1 MKLLVTGGTGFIGGN
16 FINLVPEEIEVFAI
30 TRNKNKSKV
39 KLNRNVN
46 WIYKDLH
53 SVNSK
58 DLEGIDAV
66 IHFASVGVSPQ
77 KATWE
82 EYYHFNVNCTLSLLR
97 AAAESGVKR
106 IIMSGSYMEYGLSAN
121 SHEYIS
127 ASTALL
133 PTTAYASSKA
143 AAFELAYAFCIDA
156 KISLFY
162 NRIFSA
168 YGEGQFEGNLWPS
181 LRKAALNHED
191 FPMTNGE
198 LIRDFIS
205 VEDVAFEFLQDIKSH
220 MNDKFVPNV
229 RNICSGKGIS
239 ILDFASTWWN
249 IWNAK
254 GKLLPGT
261 IPSRKDELQRF
272 VGEPK

>member
-16 FINLVPEEIEVFAI
+16 FINVVPNEVNVFAI
-30 TRNKNKSKV
+30 ARNKNKSKV
-39 KLNRNVN
+39 KFNRNVN
-46 WIYKDLH
+46 WIYKDLD
-53 SVNSK
+53 SINSTDFK
-58 DLEGIDAV
+58 GIDTV
-66 IHFASVGVSPQ
+66 IHFASAGVSPQ

-82 EYYHFNVNCTLSLLR
+82 ELYHINVNCTLSLLR

-121 SHEYIS
+121 AHKYIS
-127 ASTALL
+127 ASAALL

-143 AAFELAYAFCIDA
+143 AAFELAYAFCMDA

-181 LRKAALNHED
+181 LRKAALNHLD

-198 LIRDFIS
+198 QIRDFIS
-205 VEDVAFEFLQDIKSH
+205 VEDVAFEFLQDIKSN
-220 MNDKFVPNV
+220 MNDKFVPKV
-229 RNICSGKGIS
+229 RNICSGKGVS

-249 IWNAK
+249 KWNAK
-254 GKLLPGT
+254 GKLLPGM
-261 IPSRKDELQRF
+261 IPSRKDEPKRF
-272 VGEPK
+272 VGAL